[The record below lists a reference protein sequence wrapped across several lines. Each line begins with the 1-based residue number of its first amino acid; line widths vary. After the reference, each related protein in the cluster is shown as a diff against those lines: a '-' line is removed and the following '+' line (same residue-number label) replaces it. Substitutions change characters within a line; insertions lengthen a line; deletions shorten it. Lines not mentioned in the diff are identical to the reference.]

1 MRESAIDDVD
11 THLLLSTDLKKRGPD
26 LGLHDEELL
35 RLYTPDKASNSVI
48 KIEWEEEMPNLGN
61 LSLGTLK
68 TADGGCGEQDGLL
81 GMGRIECFY

>member
-11 THLLLSTDLKKRGPD
+11 THLSLSTELKERGPD

-35 RLYTPDKASNSVI
+35 RLYASKKTSNSVS
-48 KIEWEEEMPNLGN
+48 KIEWEEEMLYLGN